1 MSLLYQSNG
10 AIRKITHI
18 PLQQARQGLM
28 HQNNL
33 SAQTGNKQ
41 NTNIYFEHD
50 HDSIVKLERMN
61 LFRLLV
67 LRCQGKMY
75 ALLALLLT
83 QKMGGAHKN

>member
-1 MSLLYQSNG
+1 
-10 AIRKITHI
+10 
-18 PLQQARQGLM
+18 M

-83 QKMGGAHKN
+83 QKMGGAHKNWVSIGLSVDLLVSHHAHSS